1 MNKFGQTLI
10 ILLLG
15 IAIGGTYHEDL
26 QLTVNKLIGFTNS
39 ETVSKVNQIELDE
52 IKGGGSKV
60 SICFTPSENCGQ
72 MIVDQINQAKK
83 TIYMQAYG
91 LTHPQIT
98 NALIKAKQRGLN
110 VRILLDRSN
119 LTQKHSKI
127 KELEAVGI
135 EVTIDR
141 VAGIAHNKIVILD
154 NHTTITGSFNFT
166 VSASTRN
173 AENVLIINDSNVARS
188 YLQNWQYR
196 KAAN

>member
-15 IAIGGTYHEDL
+15 IAIGGTYHDDL
-26 QLTVNKLIGFTNS
+26 QLAVNKLIDSTNS
-39 ETVSKVNQIELDE
+39 EIVSNVSKIKLDDSNV
-52 IKGGGSKV
+52 KL
-60 SICFTPSENCGQ
+60 CFTPPTATCGM
-72 MIVDQINQAKK
+72 MIVDQINQAKS

-91 LTHPQIT
+91 LTHPQII
-98 NALIKAKQRGLN
+98 NALIKAKQRGVN

-119 LTQKHSKI
+119 LTQKHSKMQL
-127 KELEAVGI
+127 LEAAGI

-141 VAGIAHNKIVILD
+141 VAGIAHNKVIIID
-154 NHTTITGSFNFT
+154 QIITITGSFNFT
-166 VSASTRN
+166 VGADTRN

>member
-15 IAIGGTYHEDL
+15 IAIGGTYHDDL
-26 QLTVNKLIGFTNS
+26 QLAVNKLIGFTNS

-52 IKGGGSKV
+52 IKGSGSKV

-72 MIVDQINQAKK
+72 LIVDQITQAKK

-98 NALIKAKQRGLN
+98 NALIKAKQRGVN

-119 LTQKHSKI
+119 CNISQTRLFSKLHKNIFSIDFKDFKFILHFQK
-127 KELEAVGI
+127 
-135 EVTIDR
+135 
-141 VAGIAHNKIVILD
+141 
-154 NHTTITGSFNFT
+154 
-166 VSASTRN
+166 STN
-173 AENVLIINDSNVARS
+173 IIFIINTNSVF
-188 YLQNWQYR
+188 YYFIHI
-196 KAAN
+196 